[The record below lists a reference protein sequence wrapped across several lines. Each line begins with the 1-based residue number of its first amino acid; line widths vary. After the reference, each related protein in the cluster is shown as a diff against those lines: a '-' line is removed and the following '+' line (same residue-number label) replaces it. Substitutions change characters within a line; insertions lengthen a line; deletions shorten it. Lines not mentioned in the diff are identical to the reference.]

1 MTQRR
6 VRRVA
11 LTGGIATGKSY
22 VRRRL
27 EAAGVPTID
36 SDVLAR
42 EAVHAGSP
50 GLAALVQRFGPEML
64 TPDGAL
70 DRRAMARL
78 VFDDE
83 TARRDL
89 EAIVHPV
96 VRSATDAW
104 YERLAAQGEAT
115 LAVADVPLLYETGR
129 DPTSTRSSS
138 PPVRRVSQI
147 ARVWRA
153 TASPT
158 PRRARASRRS
168 GRCRRRCG
176 APTTSSTRAAR
187 SPTPIA
193 RWTGCCRRFAR
204 SESRRATSVG
214 DASRRARI
222 KLMGSL

>member
-129 DPTSTRSSS
+129 DRDFDSVIVTTCPAS
-138 PPVRRVSQI
+138 VQI
-147 ARVWRA
+147 ARVM
-153 TASPT
+153 
-158 PRRARASRRS
+158 ARD
-168 GRCRRRCG
+168 GL
-176 APTTSSTRAAR
+176 T
-187 SPTPIA
+187 
-193 RWTGCCRRFAR
+193 
-204 SESRRATSVG
+204 
-214 DASRRARI
+214 DAEARARI
-222 KLMGSL
+222 AAQWPLPEKVRRAHYVIDTGGSFADTDRAVDGVLSAIRSE

>member
-1 MTQRR
+1 MKQRG

-50 GLAALVQRFGPEML
+50 GLAALVQRFGSEML
-64 TPDGAL
+64 MPDGTL

-129 DPTSTRSSS
+129 DRDFDTVIVTTCPAS
-138 PPVRRVSQI
+138 VQV
-147 ARVWRA
+147 ARLM
-153 TASPT
+153 
-158 PRRARASRRS
+158 ARD
-168 GRCRRRCG
+168 GL
-176 APTTSSTRAAR
+176 T
-187 SPTPIA
+187 
-193 RWTGCCRRFAR
+193 
-204 SESRRATSVG
+204 
-214 DASRRARI
+214 DAEARARI
-222 KLMGSL
+222 AAQWPLPEKARRAHYVIDTSGSFADTDRAVDAVLAAIRSE

>member
-1 MTQRR
+1 MKQRG

-129 DPTSTRSSS
+129 DRDFDTVIVTTCPAS
-138 PPVRRVSQI
+138 VQV
-147 ARVWRA
+147 ARLM
-153 TASPT
+153 
-158 PRRARASRRS
+158 ARD
-168 GRCRRRCG
+168 GL
-176 APTTSSTRAAR
+176 T
-187 SPTPIA
+187 
-193 RWTGCCRRFAR
+193 
-204 SESRRATSVG
+204 
-214 DASRRARI
+214 DAEARARI
-222 KLMGSL
+222 AAQWPLPEKVRRAHYVIDTSGSFADTDRAVDGVLAAIRSE